1 MKISDLKITLEVT
14 KTPTDKDK
22 LEVHDESGKKI
33 SFGFKK
39 GADALY
45 TRLEGGY
52 GLKLVHPTR
61 ESPDKYAYEST
72 LEMYNKVNKY
82 LKFSKK
88 SGKRRYSG

>member
-1 MKISDLKITLEVT
+1 MKISDLKITSEVT

-22 LEVHDESGKKI
+22 LEVHDGSGKKI

-52 GLKLVHPTR
+52 GLKLIHPTR

-72 LEMYNKVNKY
+72 LEMYNHMLSHMMRKME
-82 LKFSKK
+82 KFIF
-88 SGKRRYSG
+88 